1 MTSGTPGP
9 PAGRSA
15 RRASDDHRVHLQY
28 PRLRWPVSHSRRP
41 VRAVRDRRH
50 APGPGQDAQADR
62 QPRAERP
69 RARGGRVMNGPVEEI
84 RRLRGELAER
94 DQQLAELR
102 GLVQAHLEATDL
114 ADNSPERERAAY
126 ERGEEWGYRRG
137 VEHALIARGDAHP
150 ARTAHDPQCPMR
162 AVWVPYG

>member
-1 MTSGTPGP
+1 
-9 PAGRSA
+9 
-15 RRASDDHRVHLQY
+15 
-28 PRLRWPVSHSRRP
+28 
-41 VRAVRDRRH
+41 
-50 APGPGQDAQADR
+50 
-62 QPRAERP
+62 
-69 RARGGRVMNGPVEEI
+69 MNGPVEEI

-137 VEHALIARGDAHP
+137 IEHALIAVDDAHL
-150 ARTAHDPQCPMR
+150 AGTAHDQHGQMR
-162 AVWVPYG
+162 NLGLHDGPVPPKKTADEIVAGAEDYTRRQAEWWWRESQRQPAKVRELHPEERDVEREAG